1 MGYRSNIEVLCGL
14 KVYQELHDV
23 MTQHN
28 WNPDSILKV
37 PNENIYFIE
46 LCGYK
51 WYDGYSDVQEFM
63 KVLEDCSSHENDP
76 EYFYSFIRLG
86 EEYSDIEIMNN
97 HNYNYP
103 FCDHYPCVD
112 TIKPS
117 FEDID
122 ELV

>member
-23 MTQHN
+23 MTRHK

-37 PNENIYFIE
+37 PNYDIYFIE

-51 WYDGYSDVQEFM
+51 WYDSYSDVQEFM

-76 EYFYSFIRLG
+76 KYFYSFIRLG
-86 EEYSDIEIMNN
+86 EDYNDIETINN
-97 HNYNYP
+97 HDYDYP
-103 FCDHYPCVD
+103 FCDHYPYTD
-112 TIKPS
+112 TNKPS
-117 FEDID
+117 FEETD